1 MCIETTLTIATLTS
15 YVSLV
20 GSDIEYGVCIETTLT
35 IATLTSYV
43 SLVVNCLR
51 LLTALQYKCL
61 GFDILHTH
69 STSTK
74 LLLRLA

>member
-1 MCIETTLTIATLTS
+1 MVCIETTLTIATLTS

-43 SLVVNCLR
+43 SLVGSDIEYGVHRNNTDYSHSYFICL
-51 LLTALQYKCL
+51 
-61 GFDILHTH
+61 
-69 STSTK
+69 TS
-74 LLLRLA
+74 R